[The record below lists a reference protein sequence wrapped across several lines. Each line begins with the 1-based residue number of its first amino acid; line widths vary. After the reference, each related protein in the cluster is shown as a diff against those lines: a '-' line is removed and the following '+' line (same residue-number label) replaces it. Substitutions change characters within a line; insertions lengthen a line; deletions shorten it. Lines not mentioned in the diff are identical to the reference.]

1 MWAVCKKEI
10 QNYFYSPVGYVFI
23 AIFMLISAVIFFNLN
38 LAANTNG
45 TGYSGRVEYAN
56 TLQNMTIYL
65 SFITPVLTMR
75 VFAEERKNKTDQL
88 YLTSP
93 ISITGVVMGKYIA
106 CLVVLVIAMVLN
118 LIFPIVLSI
127 YNTSDSVSLN
137 FGMLMVQYTGFFLVG
152 ATFVAIGVFIS
163 SMTESQVVAAVVS
176 FAVAFVIWL
185 GNNVFSNIGSD
196 LISTIASSFNMIS
209 RYQNFADGIVGLAP
223 VIYYVSVSGL
233 FIFLTVRA
241 IERRRWTGV

>member
-75 VFAEERKNKTDQL
+75 IFAEERRNKTDQL

-106 CLVVLVIAMVLN
+106 CLVVLLIAMVLN
-118 LIFPIVLSI
+118 LIFPIVLSV
-127 YNTSDSVSLN
+127 YNTSDNVSLN
-137 FGMLMVQYTGFFLVG
+137 LGMLMVQYTGFFLVG

-185 GNNVFSNIGSD
+185 GNNVFSNLGSD

-209 RYQNFADGIVGLAP
+209 RYQNFADGIVGFAP

-233 FIFLTVRA
+233 FVFLTVRA

>member
-23 AIFMLISAVIFFNLN
+23 AIFMLISAVIFFNIN
-38 LAANTNG
+38 LTQNAYG
-45 TGYSGRVEYAN
+45 SGYSGSGDYA
-56 TLQNMTIYL
+56 TSLQNMTIYL

-75 VFAEERKNKTDQL
+75 IFAEERRNKTDQL

-93 ISITGVVMGKYIA
+93 ISITSVVLGKYVA
-106 CLVVLVIAMVLN
+106 CLVVLLIAMLLN
-118 LIFPIVLSI
+118 LIFPIMLAIYTSSGTLSI
-127 YNTSDSVSLN
+127 Q
-137 FGMLMVQYTGFFLVG
+137 MLFVQYIGFFLIG
-152 ATFVAIGVFIS
+152 ATFMAIGVFIS

-185 GNNVFSNIGSD
+185 GNSVISNIGSD
-196 LISTIASSFNMIS
+196 IAAAVASSINMLS

-223 VIYYVSVSGL
+223 IIYYVSVSGL
-233 FIFLTVRA
+233 FVFLTVRA

>member
-75 VFAEERKNKTDQL
+75 IFAEERRNKTDQL

-106 CLVVLVIAMVLN
+106 CLAVLLIAMVLN
-118 LIFPIVLSI
+118 LIFPIVLSV
-127 YNTSDSVSLN
+127 YNTSDTVSLN
-137 FGMLMVQYTGFFLVG
+137 LGMLMVQYTGFFLVG

-185 GNNVFSNIGSD
+185 GNNVFSNLGSD

-209 RYQNFADGIVGLAP
+209 RYQNFADGIVGFAP

-233 FIFLTVRA
+233 FVFLTVRA